1 MESRRVTNR
10 QKCEAVVIAVMA
22 VTIAMAGAAA
32 ARALSVSGF
41 AAAGGSKFAWYLRF
55 RTFDI
60 GTEVL
65 ALGVAAYLMPR
76 ATVTVIASRV
86 AAVLAIFGVVA
97 ELGEWTLQSASH
109 FPSFE
114 GGALPSGILHLSE
127 LLAFGAVIAMWFF
140 RSAEVAAP
148 DLP

>member
-1 MESRRVTNR
+1 VTNL

-32 ARALSVSGF
+32 ARALSVSGI
-41 AAAGGSKFAWYLRF
+41 ATAGGTHFVWYLRF

-76 ATVTVIASRV
+76 VRVTAIASRV
-86 AAVLAIFGVVA
+86 AAGLALLGAVA
-97 ELGEWTLQSASH
+97 ELGEWSLESANRFPTL
-109 FPSFE
+109 E
-114 GGALPSGILHLSE
+114 GGALPSGILHVTE
-127 LLAFGAVIAMWFF
+127 LIAFAAVVAMWFF
-140 RSAEVAAP
+140 RSGQLAAP
-148 DLP
+148 DLA

>member
-1 MESRRVTNR
+1 MTNL

-22 VTIAMAGAAA
+22 VTIAMAGAAG
-32 ARALSVSGF
+32 ARALSVSGLAF
-41 AAAGGSKFAWYLRF
+41 AGGSKFVWYLRF

-65 ALGVAAYLMPR
+65 ALGVVAYAMPR
-76 ATVTVIASRV
+76 ARVTAIASRV

-97 ELGEWTLQSASH
+97 ELGEWSVENVNR
-109 FPSFE
+109 FPSLE
-114 GGALPSGILHLSE
+114 GGRLPAGVLHLSE

-140 RSAEVAAP
+140 AEHRGASGEVAAP
-148 DLP
+148 DLA